1 MELTY
6 HCSVCR
12 SEELSFVARAM
23 WCHDAQEMELE
34 VPDDSAAYCLECV
47 TQVSVGRRTEDGGPL
62 TNADLFEDET

>member
-6 HCSVCR
+6 YCGVCR